1 MPYKLIAPGIK
12 LWVGKMTPAQELE
25 SITRASG
32 LRLFPSAN
40 YRSKVIETTA
50 NINPGDE
57 PDLLGHS
64 LPKSINPKSE

>member
-1 MPYKLIAPGIK
+1 MPCKLIAPGIK

-40 YRSKVIETTA
+40 YRSKVIEKNAANTT
-50 NINPGDE
+50 PGDDPE
-57 PDLLGHS
+57 LKVDSPT
-64 LPKSINPKSE
+64 KSDKSKP

>member
-12 LWVGKMTPAQELE
+12 LWVGEMTPAQELE

-40 YRSKVIETTA
+40 YRSKVIEA
-50 NINPGDE
+50 NRNKTSGAEGDLE
-57 PDLLGHS
+57 GGCHA
-64 LPKSINPKSE
+64 IR

>member
-32 LRLFPSAN
+32 LRMFPSAN
-40 YRSKVIETTA
+40 YRSKAVETIA
-50 NINPGDE
+50 NITPGDDPE
-57 PDLLGHS
+57 LKVDSPTKSDK
-64 LPKSINPKSE
+64 PKP